1 MKTNN
6 EINLIK
12 FEGQEFFIGIDVHK
26 KNWTV
31 TIRLNHMEL
40 KTFSQNPSPEEL
52 SKYMRRNYPGGI
64 YNSVYEAGFCGY
76 WIHRE
81 LEELGF
87 NNIIVS
93 PADVPT
99 KQKEKDQ
106 KRDPIDSRKLARE
119 LENDSLQGIYIPT
132 QQQQSLR
139 SISRLHYQTVKKRV
153 QVKNRIKGFLHFH
166 GIPIPSNHT
175 FMRWSGSFIHWLR
188 NIQFKESDDRYY
200 LDCQLNHLEYYRNQ
214 SKDILNHMREY
225 SKENSIIHYLKS
237 IPGIGI
243 IIAFTLYA
251 EIMDIRRFKNLDCLA
266 SLIGLI
272 PSVYCSDKNEYIK
285 GITFRYSRYVRQL
298 LIESAWIAIR
308 KDPALTQCYSE
319 YIKRMKKQK
328 AIIKIAKK
336 LLNRVRY
343 VWLNE
348 KEYVLSVIN

>member
-6 EINLIK
+6 EINLIN
-12 FEGQEFFIGIDVHK
+12 FQGQEFFIGIDVHK

-31 TIRLNHMEL
+31 TIRCNHMEL

-81 LEELGF
+81 LNELGF

-139 SISRLHYQTVKKRV
+139 SISRLHYQIVKKRV

-166 GIPIPSNHT
+166 GIPIPSSHT

-188 NIQFKESDDRYY
+188 NIQFIESDDRYY
-200 LDCQLNHLEYYRNQ
+200 LNCQLNHLEYYLKQ
-214 SKDILNHMREY
+214 SKDILNHMKEY
-225 SKENSIIHYLKS
+225 SRENSIIHYIRS
-237 IPGIGI
+237 IPGIGL

-251 EIMDIRRFKNLDCLA
+251 EIMDIKRFKNLDNLA

-272 PSVYCSDKNEYIK
+272 PSVYCSDENEFIK

-298 LIESAWIAIR
+298 LIESAWIAIK
-308 KDPALTQCYSE
+308 KDPALTQSYCE

-336 LLNRVRY
+336 LLSRIRY
-343 VWLNE
+343 VWLNQT
-348 KEYVLSVIN
+348 EYVCSVVK